1 MRRPR
6 TGRRPVP
13 TWLLGFLFGISLLMT
28 ASTLFADEPTK
39 PAPAPVREYRGET
52 EKEST
57 GPFNARPIFTVSDYE
72 AAWKEQGLIE
82 SPGEVDFQKEFAL
95 LATAR
100 GSRVGFRC
108 RDEGEGKLNVSAM
121 STRDIRPGLRYLIGV
136 FLKKDWKVVNG
147 TPIR

>member
-1 MRRPR
+1 
-6 TGRRPVP
+6 
-13 TWLLGFLFGISLLMT
+13 MT
-28 ASTLFADEPTK
+28 TLTLFADEAAK

-57 GPFNARPIFTVSDYE
+57 GPFNARPIFTAADYE
-72 AAWKEQGLIE
+72 ASWKELGLSA
-82 SPGEVDFQKEFAL
+82 SPGEVDFQKEFVL
-95 LATAR
+95 LATTR

-136 FLKKDWKVVNG
+136 FLKKDWKEVNG

>member
-1 MRRPR
+1 M
-6 TGRRPVP
+6 P
-13 TWLLGFLFGISLLMT
+13 T
-28 ASTLFADEPTK
+28 STLFADEPTK

>member
-1 MRRPR
+1 MMMALSVR
-6 TGRRPVP
+6 
-13 TWLLGFLFGISLLMT
+13 
-28 ASTLFADEPTK
+28 ADEPAK
-39 PAPAPVREYRGET
+39 PEPAPVREFRGET

-57 GPFNARPIFTVSDYE
+57 GPFNARPIFTASEYE
-72 AAWKEQGLIE
+72 ASWKELGLTE

-95 LATAR
+95 FATTR

-136 FLKKDWKVVNG
+136 FLKKDWKEVNG
-147 TPIR
+147 APIH